1 MLVTQAG
8 RPITKEDA
16 VEGPEGI
23 GLIAGDSV
31 NAMFGF
37 ADGPLGFFS
46 SVRDAGLKQPNF
58 GLTLAGTKGAIH
70 IRPDNVPHA
79 YLREAPLWRTDKDF
93 PWKPIGPD
101 GVGGEIP
108 SGDVDR
114 AAERAGWA
122 RRAALDLIDSIR
134 EDREPATGMYAG
146 RTTIEMTTAINAS
159 SLAAGRLDWPLEKK
173 LASRENPLA

>member
-1 MLVTQAG
+1 M
-8 RPITKEDA
+8 
-16 VEGPEGI
+16 
-23 GLIAGDSV
+23 
-31 NAMFGF
+31 
-37 ADGPLGFFS
+37 
-46 SVRDAGLKQPNF
+46 
-58 GLTLAGTKGAIH
+58 
-70 IRPDNVPHA
+70 
-79 YLREAPLWRTDKDF
+79 
-93 PWKPIGPD
+93 
-101 GVGGEIP
+101 GGEIP